1 MILHPRQTL
10 REVAGGPLWLGV
22 LLVTAVLG
30 AVPGALLMRTAI
42 GQQVLVDQWERT
54 SVAFGRS
61 VNDAQY
67 ARLEALSAAD
77 GPAYAVGSALMS
89 GPGLTLVAAGLL
101 FLAYGRGRF
110 RFRQVFAVA
119 THAGVILALR
129 QVVAAPLAYA
139 RETTASATSIGVWFP
154 TFDEASVPA
163 RFFASLDLFVIW
175 WLVVLAIGMAVLTD
189 RPARKYAGVCLGAYA
204 ALAAGLALAMALT
217 GGVS

>member
-1 MILHPRQTL
+1 MLHPRRTL
-10 REVAGGPLWLGV
+10 REVAGTPAWLGV
-22 LLVTAVLG
+22 LLVTAVVG
-30 AVPGALLMRTAI
+30 AVPGALLMRTTI
-42 GQQVLVDQWERT
+42 GQQALVDQWERT
-54 SVAFGRS
+54 SIAFGRP

-67 ARLEALSAAD
+67 AQLEAVSAAD
-77 GPAYAVGSALMS
+77 GPAYAAGSALTS

-101 FLAYGRGRF
+101 FLVYGRGRC

-119 THAGVILALR
+119 AHAGVILAVR
-129 QVVAAPLAYA
+129 QLIAAPLAYA

-163 RFFASLDLFVIW
+163 RFLASLDLFVIW

-189 RPARKYAGVCLGAYA
+189 RPARRYAGVCLGAYA
-204 ALAAGLALAMALT
+204 AVAAVLALVMAFT